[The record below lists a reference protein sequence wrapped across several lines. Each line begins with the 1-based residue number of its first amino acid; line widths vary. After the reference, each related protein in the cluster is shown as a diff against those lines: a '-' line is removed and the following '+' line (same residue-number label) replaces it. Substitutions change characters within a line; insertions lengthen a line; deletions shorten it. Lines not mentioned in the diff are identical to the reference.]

1 MARGDYDVQV
11 KGLADLRRDLRRL
24 DQEALKEIR
33 GALKDAAD
41 VVARDAA
48 TLAPRR
54 TGRLAASYRPFTSGN
69 VAGVRSRLPY
79 AGVIE
84 FGGTIR
90 PRGVPIEIR
99 RYEPV
104 TRAVE
109 RQRDRVVE
117 QVADGIEAAA
127 KRTGWH

>member
-1 MARGDYDVQV
+1 VARGDYDVQV